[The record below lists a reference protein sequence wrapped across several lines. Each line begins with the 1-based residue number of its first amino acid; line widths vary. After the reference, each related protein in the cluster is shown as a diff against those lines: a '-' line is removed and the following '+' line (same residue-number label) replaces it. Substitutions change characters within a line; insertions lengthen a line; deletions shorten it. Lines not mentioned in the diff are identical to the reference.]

1 MQFCLG
7 QWLIIIMYMRRLFS
21 YLVVLKNQEIQS
33 IWRVAA
39 IYFLNRENLCV
50 FCVTDWLVCDDFDKH
65 FLSSSGRF
73 ARKKLANIGRTRQS
87 NLEHFVTRVM
97 FWVQNSGYG
106 DLMNKEY
113 WFWNEVKLK
122 VQIMILWIFLLL
134 EGLKPS
140 LLKFENWVKTHR
152 LSTSADFLLKT
163 SMRKFFQW
171 FHTIV
176 IRHSCNMRK
185 QISLGHL
192 EIFGQFLYLH
202 YHLAQLKSSLH
213 L

>member
-1 MQFCLG
+1 
-7 QWLIIIMYMRRLFS
+7 
-21 YLVVLKNQEIQS
+21 
-33 IWRVAA
+33 
-39 IYFLNRENLCV
+39 
-50 FCVTDWLVCDDFDKH
+50 
-65 FLSSSGRF
+65 
-73 ARKKLANIGRTRQS
+73 
-87 NLEHFVTRVM
+87 
-97 FWVQNSGYG
+97 
-106 DLMNKEY
+106 MNKEY

-122 VQIMILWIFLLL
+122 VQRIILWIFLLL
-134 EGLKPS
+134 KGLKPS

-202 YHLAQLKSSLH
+202 YHLAHLKSILLLLKKALVFPWRWVLDICFVLMSMKTSWSENWKMTLLSQFVICRRQSFSYH
-213 L
+213 LSISN